1 MNNKI
6 MCRLDEHIE
15 SAQEFIGD
23 RYVFGAF
30 VFGSQNY
37 GLDDEQSDL
46 DSKLLVLPSFKDVAS
61 LAAPLSMTHERAN
74 GDHIDVR
81 DIRLFIDNFKN
92 QSHNSLEAL
101 FTPYCYID
109 SIYQETWNALVKH
122 REKIARL
129 NPFKAVLAMEGM
141 ARRNYVLLFKPMQ
154 HDRDKF
160 DSLGYNPK
168 QLHHIL
174 KSEYFID
181 HYIRGD
187 RYEDCIRPTAANK
200 ELIVMAKRGHFT
212 KEQATEIAARSMAR
226 STQMATNF
234 SKQTFPAPDADIINL
249 IDTAKEEII
258 IKGFVESL
266 LWEE

>member
-1 MNNKI
+1 MSEI
-6 MCRLDEHIE
+6 MKRLDEHIE

-23 RYVFGAF
+23 RYIFGAF

-37 GLDDEQSDL
+37 DLDDEQSDL

-61 LAAPLSMTHERAN
+61 LATPLSMTHERAN

-81 DIRLFIDNFKN
+81 DVRLFIDNFKN

-101 FTPYCYID
+101 FTPYCYVD
-109 SIYQETWNALVKH
+109 PIYQEAWKALVKH

-141 ARRNYVLLFKPMQ
+141 ARRNYGLLFKPLQ
-154 HDRDKF
+154 HNRDKF
-160 DSLGYNPK
+160 DTLGYNPK

-187 RYEDCIRPTAANK
+187 RYEDCIKPTAASK

-212 KEQATEIAARSMAR
+212 KEQATEIAERSMER

-234 SKQTFPAPDADIINL
+234 GKLTFLAPDADVLNL
-249 IDTAKEEII
+249 IDAAKEEII
-258 IKGFVESL
+258 RKGFVESL

>member
-1 MNNKI
+1 MSEI
-6 MCRLDEHIE
+6 MKRLDEHIE

-23 RYVFGAF
+23 RYIFGAF

-46 DSKLLVLPSFKDVAS
+46 DSKLLVLPSFKDISS

-74 GDHIDVR
+74 GEHIDIR
-81 DIRLFIDNFKN
+81 DVRLFIDNFKN

-101 FTPYCYID
+101 FTPYCYVD
-109 SIYQETWNALVKH
+109 PSYKEVWDALIKH

-141 ARRNYVLLFKPMQ
+141 AHRNYGLLFKPMQ

-160 DSLGYNPK
+160 DALGYNPK

-187 RYEDCIRPTAANK
+187 RYEDCIKPTAANK
-200 ELIVMAKRGHFT
+200 ELIVMTKKGHFT

-234 SKQTFPAPDADIINL
+234 GKKSFPAPDPDVINL
-249 IDTAKEEII
+249 IDAAKEEII
-258 IKGFVESL
+258 RKGL
-266 LWEE
+266 LERLLLEE